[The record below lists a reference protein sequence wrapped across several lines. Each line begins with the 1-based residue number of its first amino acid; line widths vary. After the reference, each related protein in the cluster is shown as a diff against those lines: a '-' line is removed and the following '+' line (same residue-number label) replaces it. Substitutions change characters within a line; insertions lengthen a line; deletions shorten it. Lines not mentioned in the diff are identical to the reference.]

1 MIALFGLAGSGKS
14 TQGRNLAEKNGW
26 RWISVGEVLRNTGK
40 FDEVL
45 KAGELVDDMT
55 VVRLMNQEIEKAETE
70 GKQVVLDGYPR
81 DVVQAEWLVKNGVAE
96 KIKKAILIKV
106 PKEILLERIKK
117 RGRADDTDEVIK
129 RRFEIVEQNIYTILS
144 LLKTKNVEIVEIDG
158 RGTIEEIERK
168 IEEVI
173 E

>member
-1 MIALFGLAGSGKS
+1 M
-14 TQGRNLAEKNGW
+14 
-26 RWISVGEVLRNTGK
+26 
-40 FDEVL
+40 
-45 KAGELVDDMT
+45 
-55 VVRLMNQEIEKAETE
+55 
-70 GKQVVLDGYPR
+70 DGYPR

>member
-1 MIALFGLAGSGKS
+1 M
-14 TQGRNLAEKNGW
+14 
-26 RWISVGEVLRNTGK
+26 GEVLRNTGK